1 LKPLFSISPFAK
13 KIIFSLGFLLLWG
26 SLFSQKLALEKPN
39 PPSLVVDRADVLAQ
53 HDEANLKKF
62 LETLDDSSS
71 NQICVVTI
79 PSLNN
84 APIEDVAVQTFR
96 AWGIGNKKTNNGILL
111 LVAINDRKARIEVGY
126 GLEGAIPDVVA
137 KDIIRNNLA
146 PAFKQQNYIGGITAA
161 VNSLSK
167 AAVGEYKVKRKK
179 DKDSGNGIGAFIFI
193 VIIIIVILA
202 NIGRGG
208 GNGGYR
214 RRSNLDMIAPLLFNT
229 GGWGGGGNGGW
240 SGGGGSSWGGF
251 GGGSSGGGG
260 ASGDW

>member
-1 LKPLFSISPFAK
+1 M
-13 KIIFSLGFLLLWG
+13 LLWG
-26 SLFSQKLALEKPN
+26 FAFAQKLALEKPN
-39 PPSLVVDRADVLAQ
+39 PPSLVVDRADVIAAL
-53 HDEANLKKF
+53 DEDNLKKY

-71 NQICVVTI
+71 NQICVITI
-79 PSLNN
+79 PSLNG
-84 APIEDVAVQTFR
+84 APIEDVAVETFR

-111 LVAINDRKARIEVGY
+111 LVAIKDRKARIEVGY

-146 PAFKQQNYIGGITAA
+146 PAFKQENYIGGITAA

-179 DKDSGNGIGAFIFI
+179 NKDSGSGNGIGAFIFI
-193 VIIIIVILA
+193 VIIIIVIIV
-202 NIGRGG
+202 NSGRG
-208 GNGGYR
+208 GNGGFR
-214 RRSNLDMIAPLLFNT
+214 RRSNLDMIAPLLFNH
-229 GGWGGGGNGGW
+229 GGWGGGGNSGW